1 LQIIFLLS
9 LLLASLLNADSFTK
23 AATIKPTYLQN
34 DVQKEWC
41 PVCAMSIETYY
52 KTSHA
57 AKIDKKNYHQYCSMR
72 CLALEMQSKKVSDIK
87 VVDSASQKL
96 IDANKAF
103 YVVDSDVMGT
113 MSKVSKLAFA
123 TKENAEEFNM
133 EHGGKIV
140 DFTSA
145 LKMAQESLITDMGM
159 VQNKKNKQVYGVG
172 EKIFSKKCKQDI
184 SLSSYGQINMLKAD
198 IITKKLCLDMPESEL
213 QPLTVYLWE
222 VKRVKAH
229 SADFITVTKDEKC
242 PVCGMFVY
250 KYPKWAAQITYKNS
264 HLSFDG
270 VKDMMKYY
278 FANKRDDIKSIRVS
292 DYYSQKS
299 IDATSAYFVIGS
311 DVLGP
316 MGHEFIPFASFD
328 EAKIFKKDH
337 KAKQIVKFSEITK
350 ATIEKMGE

>member
-1 LQIIFLLS
+1 MQIIFLLS
-9 LLLASLLNADSFTK
+9 ILLSFLLNADSFTK
-23 AATIKPTYLQN
+23 SATIQPIYLQN
-34 DVQKEWC
+34 GPQKEWC
-41 PVCAMSIETYY
+41 PVCAMKIEAYY

-72 CLALEMQSKKVSDIK
+72 CLVVEMQSKKVSSIK

-103 YVVDSDVMGT
+103 YIVDSDVVGT
-113 MSKVSKLAFA
+113 MSKVSKLAFL
-123 TKENAEEFNM
+123 TKESAEDFNM

-145 LKMAQESLITDMGM
+145 LKMAQESLKSDIEM
-159 VQNKKNKQVYGVG
+159 VQNKKTKQVYGVG
-172 EKIFSKKCKQDI
+172 EKIFLKKCKQEI
-184 SLSSYGQINMLKAD
+184 KLSSYGQINMLKAD
-198 IITKKLCLDMPESEL
+198 IVTKKLCLDMPESEL

-222 VKRVKAH
+222 VKRVKTQQDA
-229 SADFITVTKDEKC
+229 FITVGKDEKC
-242 PVCGMFVY
+242 PVCGMFVH
-250 KYPKWAAQITYKNS
+250 KYPKWAAQITYKDT

-278 FANKRDDIKSIRVS
+278 FMNKSKDIKTMRVS

-316 MGHEFIPFASFD
+316 MGHELIPFASFS

-337 KAKQIVKFSEITK
+337 KAKRIIKFSEITK
-350 ATIEKMGE
+350 TDIEGLGE